1 MAVFVRYGENMLAER
16 LHEAQAAEVRLEIA
30 MTDTELSI
38 IEQGQQITELEL
50 MILERSMANE

>member
-16 LHEAQAAEVRLEIA
+16 LHEAHAAEVRLEIA